1 MAESAE
7 LVSAFGRLWPEGP
20 WVGTRRGASGWDL
33 VFGEADGALRAWPAE
48 DSVTGRVLLIAAA
61 AAHFADVLSD
71 PPVLL
76 DATQADLAGLLGWL
90 AATETEPGVAE
101 RAREAVDAIDDGLA
115 SDAVVNLLNAY
126 SGSLRPETT
135 EQADPVDLLLDA
147 YRTLLTPRSG
157 AG

>member
-1 MAESAE
+1 MAKSAES
-7 LVSAFGRLWPEGP
+7 VIAFGRLSPGGP
-20 WVGTRRGASGWDL
+20 WVGTRRRASGWEL
-33 VFGEADGALRAWPAE
+33 VFGDEGGTLRAWPAPQ
-48 DSVTGRVLLIAAA
+48 SPTGRVLLVAAA

-76 DATQADLAGLLGWL
+76 EATQADLAGLLGWL

-126 SGSLRPETT
+126 AGSLRPETK
-135 EQADPVDLLLDA
+135 EQADPVDLLRDA
-147 YRTLLTPRSG
+147 YRTLAAPGSG

>member
-33 VFGEADGALRAWPAE
+33 VFGEADGALQAWPAA
-48 DSVTGRVLLIAAA
+48 DSVTARVLLIAAA

-76 DATQADLAGLLGWL
+76 EATQADLAGLLSWL
-90 AATETEPGVAE
+90 AATEADTGVAE
-101 RAREAVDAIDDGLA
+101 RAREAVDSIDDGLA

-147 YRTLLTPRSG
+147 YRTLVTPRSG

>member
-48 DSVTGRVLLIAAA
+48 DSVSERVLLIAAA

-76 DATQADLAGLLGWL
+76 EATQADLAGARGGPARGAGG
-90 AATETEPGVAE
+90 AAMGAGG
-101 RAREAVDAIDDGLA
+101 AAGGAIGAGGAAGGGLA
-115 SDAVVNLLNAY
+115 MPTLNLPPSAWNACQLAQPIRRPPAA
-126 SGSLRPETT
+126 LRIRPMIHV
-135 EQADPVDLLLDA
+135 P
-147 YRTLLTPRSG
+147 P
-157 AG
+157 

>member
-33 VFGEADGALRAWPAE
+33 VFGEADGALQAWPAA
-48 DSVTGRVLLIAAA
+48 DSVTARVLLIAAA

-76 DATQADLAGLLGWL
+76 EATQADLAGLLSWL
-90 AATETEPGVAE
+90 AATETDAGVAE
-101 RAREAVDAIDDGLA
+101 RAR
-115 SDAVVNLLNAY
+115 DAVVNLLNAY
-126 SGSLRPETT
+126 AKSLRPETT

-147 YRTLLTPRSG
+147 YRTPVTPRSG